1 MPNRSSKRYDRKLE
15 EILRQ
20 AAAVFRER
28 GYHQASIREIART
41 ARVSLAGLYYYFPSK
56 EHLLYLIQR
65 HAFETL
71 LERAR
76 AALAALSG
84 PEERLRTLIRLHLE
98 YFLDHPNEMKVL
110 THEEASL
117 PDRLR
122 REIHGLKKRYYQLC
136 FDQVEALRRARKL
149 VGLNTRVAALSLF
162 GMMNWIYTWYNP
174 GVDPQAGPLAEQ
186 MTNTFLYGAFGV
198 GALGSRQ
205 SPPADQLTPHPAS
218 SVGHPLPWERA
229 GISISSLS
237 PRERVPRDPD
247 ALHRDAGRV
256 RGHNSLRRTLT
267 RPRWGPALR

>member
-1 MPNRSSKRYDRKLE
+1 MSNRGSKRYDRKLE

-41 ARVSLAGLYYYFPSK
+41 TGVSLAGLYYYFPSK

-71 LERAR
+71 LKTTR
-76 AALAALSG
+76 AALADPAG
-84 PEERLRTLIRLHLE
+84 PEARLRTFIRLHLE

-122 REIHGLKKRYYQLC
+122 REVHGLKKAYYQLC
-136 FDQVEALRRARKL
+136 LNQVEAVRRARKL
-149 VGLNTRVAALSLF
+149 ARLNTRVAVLSLF

-174 GVDPQAGPLAEQ
+174 AVDPAAAALAEQ
-186 MTNTFLYGAFGV
+186 MTNTFLYGAFRVGPNGV
-198 GALGSRQ
+198 R
-205 SPPADQLTPHPAS
+205 PAGQRRWP
-218 SVGHPLPWERA
+218 
-229 GISISSLS
+229 
-237 PRERVPRDPD
+237 
-247 ALHRDAGRV
+247 
-256 RGHNSLRRTLT
+256 LRRAM
-267 RPRWGPALR
+267 PVCA